1 MKNKTAAGALYRVR
15 LTKIA
20 DGGSAFRSGF
30 HDGPFEWISAD
41 TIWLDHEGLQE
52 LMRPRDGGDLTIEA
66 DQPVEKL
73 SIEDLIALAAHRW
86 TSNQTLEQYVAE
98 EQARFL
104 EESRAAAI

>member
-1 MKNKTAAGALYRVR
+1 MKNQTAAGALYRVR

-52 LMRPRDGGDLTIEA
+52 LMRPKDGGGMTIDA
-66 DQPVEKL
+66 DQPVENL
-73 SIEDLIALAAHRW
+73 SLEDLIALAAHRW
-86 TSNQTLEQYVAE
+86 TSNQTLEQYVADE
-98 EQARFL
+98 HAKFVA
-104 EESRAAAI
+104 ESKAAAI